1 MLIVEKKK
9 NDIVSIFIH
18 ECVLSSVAGSRLS
31 LVFLLFLLSLSLS
44 RGNLLIYLSFSLTR
58 ERNSWRSI
66 RFRSKLS
73 PNNSKYNKYIAAM
86 NLDCIFTLHFPITF
100 LFKLSNPVLSS
111 AVNNLS
117 LSTRTRSRIYLEIKM
132 K

>member
-1 MLIVEKKK
+1 MLIVERKKRYRF
-9 NDIVSIFIH
+9 NFYPRVHPF
-18 ECVLSSVAGSRLS
+18 ECCRISSLTRLSSIPSLSFTREFNLS
-31 LVFLLFLLSLSLS
+31 LLLVD
-44 RGNLLIYLSFSLTR
+44 TR

-117 LSTRTRSRIYLEIKM
+117 LSTRTRSRIYLEIRM

>member
-1 MLIVEKKK
+1 MIVEKKK
-9 NDIVSIFIH
+9 KWYCFNFYPRMRPF
-18 ECVLSSVAGSRLS
+18 ECCRISSLTRLSSIPS
-31 LVFLLFLLSLSLS
+31 LSLSLT
-44 RGNLLIYLSFSLTR
+44 REFINLSLLLVDTR

-100 LFKLSNPVLSS
+100 LFKLSNPVVPS

-117 LSTRTRSRIYLEIKM
+117 LSTRTRSRIYLEIRM

>member
-1 MLIVEKKK
+1 MLIVERKKRYRF
-9 NDIVSIFIH
+9 NFYPRMRSF
-18 ECVLSSVAGSRLS
+18 ECCRFSSLTRLSSIP
-31 LVFLLFLLSLSLS
+31 SLSLT
-44 RGNLLIYLSFSLTR
+44 REFINLSLLLVDTR

-117 LSTRTRSRIYLEIKM
+117 LSTRTRSRIYLEIRM

>member
-1 MLIVEKKK
+1 MILFQFLSTNASFRVLP
-9 NDIVSIFIH
+9 DLVSH
-18 ECVLSSVAGSRLS
+18 SSFFYSFS
-31 LVFLLFLLSLSLS
+31 LSLSLT
-44 RGNLLIYLSFSLTR
+44 REFINLSLLLVDTR

>member
-1 MLIVEKKK
+1 MILFQFLST
-9 NDIVSIFIH
+9 NASFR
-18 ECVLSSVAGSRLS
+18 VLSD
-31 LVFLLFLLSLSLS
+31 LVSHSSFFYSFSLSLSLT
-44 RGNLLIYLSFSLTR
+44 REFNLSLLLVDTR

-117 LSTRTRSRIYLEIKM
+117 LSTRTRSRIYLEIRM

>member
-9 NDIVSIFIH
+9 QYRFNFYPRMRPF
-18 ECVLSSVAGSRLS
+18 ECCRFSSLTRLSSIP
-31 LVFLLFLLSLSLS
+31 SLSLT
-44 RGNLLIYLSFSLTR
+44 REFNLSLLLVDTR

-117 LSTRTRSRIYLEIKM
+117 LSTRTRSRIYLEIRM